1 MKKIQS
7 LIFLWIGILFI
18 LMPSGV
24 WALEKEIDLKDTPQ
38 ILVLFSYS
46 LDFPTTEP
54 FLAGLE
60 AGFQGS
66 DVVIHTEFMDTKRI
80 YDQEYL
86 TRFYQMLSY
95 KLENRQPY
103 DLVIVADD
111 NALKFIADT
120 HMNLL
125 GEVPILFMGVNSEEL
140 AYALKTCDHITGIIE
155 KPSMTAQLKLITEL
169 FPRMDE
175 LVVLRDQT
183 PTGIAE
189 YEEFSQ
195 ALEKFPEIQ
204 TRELRASVLTF
215 SQIEEELQTVQGND
229 VIFLLSSFVDREGS
243 RRDFA
248 EVMALLKLQVA
259 PVFSPYEFAL
269 GQGAFG
275 GKVVNYTFYGE
286 ETARRAKSI
295 LAGEPIESFPILSG
309 EETNRYRFDYR
320 EMERFL
326 IKEEQLP
333 KGSEILYEPIPF
345 SQAYREL
352 FLLIMGL
359 GIFSVLLLLF
369 LGILLRIKSNT
380 ASLLHEKNLR
390 FLSFFEAVEFP
401 VVILDE
407 EKRIVQSNRP
417 FLKMFHLEKI
427 EGNPPLHQVI
437 GRWVENQPDEYEL
450 AEYPFIR
457 ARLNLIVDQEQK
469 LGAYVL
475 FSDESH
481 ERKLE
486 QVLSVYKQTLES
498 NRSSILIADR
508 ELQLVWVNQSFL
520 DLIQRNRSRLQ
531 GISIRLALAPLSG
544 SEEIWEEL
552 EAMGYWSGELSFHEA
567 ESYRVFSFSIFA
579 VYEEQEVL
587 NYVGMMEEIT
597 IRKQQERL
605 LIEFSQKDRLTGLLN
620 RSTYFEWAEKEL
632 AKADSATLY
641 MLNLNHMKVLNDR
654 FGHYFGDE
662 VFKQIAN
669 RLKFAFP
676 NGLISRLGGDEFSIC
691 RFNMSDEERNDSL
704 LRIKGLFAKPYQV
717 GEEEVEV
724 TASVGMA
731 RYPRDAK
738 GIPELL
744 TCADLA
750 MSSGRRE
757 QKNRIVAY
765 REHMKAAANDS
776 YELMTSMKRGMEEN
790 EFFVEYQP
798 IVDGSLKRVVAVEAL
813 IRWNHPKLGVVSPL
827 RFIPIAESMGYI
839 HPIGRWVIRQAVKD
853 LKKLPESVAMHVNV
867 SVSQLELQDFFEE
880 VRSILLE
887 NQIMPERL
895 VLEFTE
901 TLPFTDGAQIENFLR
916 DARQEGV
923 QIAIDDF
930 GQGYANL
937 AQLSKISADI
947 LKVDQYFVHQI
958 DQNPEHRKIVQ
969 SIVMLSKQFGY
980 QLVAEGV
987 EMEEEAKFL
996 TEMKCL
1002 LQGYYYA
1009 RPLSMNALIRL
1020 IEKMHGEDGDDDK
1033 N

>member
-1 MKKIQS
+1 MKKVQS
-7 LIFLWIGILFI
+7 LIFIWIGILFF

-24 WALEKEIDLKDTPQ
+24 WALENENGLNDKPQ

-46 LDFPTTEP
+46 SDFPTTEP

-66 DVVIHTEFMDTKRI
+66 DVIIHTEFMDTKRV

-86 TRFYQMLSY
+86 SRFYQMFSY
-95 KLENRQPY
+95 KLENREPY
-103 DLVIVADD
+103 DLVIVSDD
-111 NALKFIADT
+111 NALKFIAET
-120 HMNLL
+120 HKSLL

-155 KPSMTAQLKLITEL
+155 KPSMTAQLELISEL

-175 LVVLRDQT
+175 LIVLRDQT
-183 PTGIAE
+183 PTGVAE
-189 YEEFSQ
+189 YKEFSQ
-195 ALEKFPEIQ
+195 ALEGFPEIQ
-204 TRELRASVLTF
+204 TRELRASLLTF

-229 VIFLLSSFVDREGS
+229 VIFLLSSFADREGS
-243 RRDFA
+243 RRDFS
-248 EVMALLKLQVA
+248 EVMALLKQQVA
-259 PVFSPYEFAL
+259 PVFSPYEFGI

-275 GKVVNYTFYGE
+275 GKVINYVFYGE
-286 ETARRAKSI
+286 ETASRAKSI
-295 LAGEPIESFPILSG
+295 LAGESIASFPILSG
-309 EETNRYRFDYR
+309 EEANRYRFDYR
-320 EMERFL
+320 EMERFF
-326 IKEEQLP
+326 INEEQLP
-333 KGSEILYEPIPF
+333 KGSEILYAPIPF

-359 GIFSVLLLLF
+359 GIFGAFLLLF
-369 LGILLRIKSNT
+369 LGILLRIKTNT

-407 EKRIVQSNRP
+407 ENHIVQSNKP

-427 EGNPPLHQVI
+427 EGNHQLHQVI
-437 GRWVENQPDEYEL
+437 GRWVETRPDEYEL
-450 AEYPFIR
+450 VEYPFIR
-457 ARLNLIVDQEQK
+457 AHLNLIVDQDQK

-508 ELQLVWVNQSFL
+508 ELRLVWVNQSFL
-520 DLIQRNRSRLQ
+520 DLIQRSRSRLQ
-531 GISIRLALAPLSG
+531 GVSIRLALEPLSG

-552 EAMGYWSGELSFHEA
+552 KSTGYWSGELSFYEA
-567 ESYRVFSFSIFA
+567 ENYRVFSFSIFA
-579 VYEEQEVL
+579 VYEEQDVL

-597 IRKQQERL
+597 ERKQQERL
-605 LIEFSQKDRLTGLLN
+605 LIESAQKDRLTGLLN
-620 RSTYFEWAEKEL
+620 RRTYFELAEKEL
-632 AKADSATLY
+632 VKADSATLY

-662 VFKQIAN
+662 VFKQISN
-669 RLKFAFP
+669 RLKSAFP

-691 RFNMSDEERNDSL
+691 RFDMSDEERNDSL
-704 LRIKGLFAKPYQV
+704 LRVKGLFEKPYQV

-757 QKNRIVAY
+757 QKNRIFAY
-765 REHMKAAANDS
+765 REHMKAVASDS
-776 YELMTSMKRGMEEN
+776 YELMTSMKRGIEEN
-790 EFFVEYQP
+790 EFFLEYQP
-798 IVDGSLKRVVAVEAL
+798 IVDGSRKEIVAVEAL

-827 RFIPIAESMGYI
+827 RFIPLAESMGYI
-839 HPIGRWVIRQAVKD
+839 HPIGRWVIYQAVKD
-853 LKKLPESVAMHVNV
+853 LKKLPESIAMHVNV
-867 SVSQLELQDFFEE
+867 SVSQLEVQDFFEE
-880 VRSILLE
+880 VRTILAE
-887 NQIMPERL
+887 NQILPERL

-901 TLPFTDGAQIENFLR
+901 TLPFADGAQIEKFLR

-1020 IEKMHGEDGDDDK
+1020 IEKMHGEGGNDHK